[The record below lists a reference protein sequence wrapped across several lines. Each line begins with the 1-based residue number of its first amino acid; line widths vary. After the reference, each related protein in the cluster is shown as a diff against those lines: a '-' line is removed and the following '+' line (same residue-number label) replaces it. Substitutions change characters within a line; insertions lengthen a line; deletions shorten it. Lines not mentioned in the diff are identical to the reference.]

1 MGTRGNLPKEPY
13 LYNGLAL
20 AYMGDAVFEIYVR
33 RHLLQQGGTKAHRL
47 HTAATQYV
55 SAKAQAKILHVF
67 LEEELLEEREI
78 DIVKRGRNAKS
89 GTSPKNTELK
99 VYRMSTAFESLM
111 GYLYLDEQL
120 KRLEELIDKGL
131 KIIEGN
137 EGTS

>member
-1 MGTRGNLPKEPY
+1 MGTRGNLPKEPH

-20 AYMGDAVFEIYVR
+20 AYMGDAVYEIYVR
-33 RHLLQQGGTKAHRL
+33 RHLLKQGGTKAHRL
-47 HTAATQYV
+47 HTTATQYV
-55 SAKAQAKILHVF
+55 SAKAQAKILHGF
-67 LEEELLEEREI
+67 LEKETLEEREI

-99 VYRMSTAFESLM
+99 VYRMSTGFESLM

-120 KRLEELIDKGL
+120 ERLEELIEMGF